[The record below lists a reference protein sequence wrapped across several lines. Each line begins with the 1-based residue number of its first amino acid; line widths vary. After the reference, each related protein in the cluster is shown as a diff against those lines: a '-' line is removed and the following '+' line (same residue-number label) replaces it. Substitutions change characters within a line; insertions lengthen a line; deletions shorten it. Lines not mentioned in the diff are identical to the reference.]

1 MSDLVITEQM
11 APAVVD
17 RLLRPRFQ
25 VHYDPDLV
33 DDRPRLR
40 DHLAD
45 ARGLIVRNRTQV
57 DRDLLDAAPGLTV
70 VGRLG
75 VGLDNIDTA
84 ACAGR
89 GIKVCPAAGA
99 NARSVAEYVIT
110 SVLMLRRGCYR
121 AAGRVATGEW
131 PRSELQ
137 GDEAAESTLG
147 LVGFGGIARAVA
159 VRARALGLR
168 VIAAD
173 PQVPPDDPS
182 WAETGAEPCELAKVL
197 AESDAVSLHVPLTD
211 ATRHLIDAAAIARM
225 PAHAVLINTARGGV
239 VDDAAL
245 ASALRSGRLRA
256 AALDVFETEPLPA
269 GSAFAGLDNVI
280 LTPHIAGLTRQSN
293 QRVSETVAMAVA
305 QALDENAP

>member
-1 MSDLVITEQM
+1 MSDLVITEAM
-11 APAVVD
+11 EPAVVD
-17 RLLRPRFQ
+17 RLLKPRFQ

-40 DHLAD
+40 DRLAD

-57 DRDLLDAAPGLTV
+57 DRDLLEAAPRLTV
-70 VGRLG
+70 IGRLG

-84 ACAGR
+84 ACADR
-89 GIKVCPAAGA
+89 GVAVCPATGA

-110 SVLMLRRGCYR
+110 SVLMLRRGCYL
-121 AAGRVATGEW
+121 AGSRVAAGEW
-131 PRSELQ
+131 PRPELQ

-173 PQVPPDDPS
+173 PQVPADDPS
-182 WAETGAEPCELAKVL
+182 WSETGAEPCDLAKLL
-197 AESDAVSLHVPLTD
+197 AASDAVSLHVPLTD

-239 VDDAAL
+239 VDDGAL
-245 ASALRSGRLRA
+245 ASALRGGRLRG
-256 AALDVFETEPLPA
+256 AALDVFEAEPLPA
-269 GSAFAGLDNVI
+269 GSVLAGLDNVI

-293 QRVSETVAMAVA
+293 QRVSETVATAVA
-305 QALDENAP
+305 RALDGNAP